1 MNNITIRNKKANF
14 DYTIL
19 DTYTAGISLV
29 GTEIKSIRNGDV
41 SLADSFCYF
50 NDRSL
55 FLKNSYIAQ
64 YEHGFIKHEERRDRV
79 LLLTKNELRRIRQA
93 VKVQGVTVV
102 PLKMFINDKGLCKV
116 EIATAKGK
124 KNYDKR
130 EAIKEKEF
138 RREKNSDLFR

>member
-1 MNNITIRNKKANF
+1 MNNIAIQNKKARF

-29 GTEIKSIRNGDV
+29 GTEIKSIRDGKA
-41 SLADSFCYF
+41 SLVDAFCYF
-50 NDRSL
+50 NGRNL
-55 FLKNSYIAQ
+55 CLKNAYVAQ
-64 YEHGFIKHEERRDRV
+64 YENGFMKHEERRDRV
-79 LLLTKNELRRIRQA
+79 LLLTKHELRRIHQA

-116 EIATAKGK
+116 EIGVAKGR

-130 EAIKEKEF
+130 DAIKEKDF
-138 RREKNSDLFR
+138 RREKNVGLFQ

>member
-50 NDRSL
+50 NGRSL

-79 LLLTKNELRRIRQA
+79 LLLTKNELRRIHQA
-93 VKVQGVTVV
+93 SRV
-102 PLKMFINDKGLCKV
+102 PLQRARKTMTNARLSRKRSSD
-116 EIATAKGK
+116 AKK
-124 KNYDKR
+124 IPIYFDN
-130 EAIKEKEF
+130 
-138 RREKNSDLFR
+138 